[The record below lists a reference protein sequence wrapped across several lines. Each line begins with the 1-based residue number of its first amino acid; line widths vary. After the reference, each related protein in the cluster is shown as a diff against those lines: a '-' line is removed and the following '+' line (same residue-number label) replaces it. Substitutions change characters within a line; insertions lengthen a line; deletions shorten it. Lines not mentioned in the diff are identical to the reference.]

1 MAKTK
6 ETVYKLPVTL
16 KCDPAEIENGIDIEI
31 VHKVIKK
38 HQAQIVRYEYLK
50 SMYDGFHGIFDLPSK
65 DEWKPDNR
73 LAVGF
78 PEYLVTTFQGYA
90 YGIAPK
96 IAHPDESI
104 NDSVQSFLSSTHFD
118 DFFYELTTG
127 GDVYGHCWAYLYQDE
142 ETQTKITHFT
152 PKELFCVYDDTL
164 KGRAL
169 FAVRYGV
176 HGEESK
182 NKGKLYGEVL
192 TADEIKPFEDKAYTE
207 SETKPNPYGMIPVVE
222 CRLNDRRKSLFEAVC
237 GMTELYNKALSE
249 KGNDVDAFAEAYL
262 AIIGVEVNEEGYR
275 QIRDKR
281 LINIF
286 GTNNADKVKDYLIQF
301 LQKPT
306 ADETQENLLDR
317 LERLIFQVS
326 MVANISDESFANAA
340 SGEALAYKLWN
351 TSNLGNTYDR
361 KNTKTIEKIF
371 KIWCSLSTNCS
382 SQDAWKDIEV
392 TMTRNLPKNLKSEAD
407 VARSLEGVVSKET
420 QLKVLSIVDDPAAE
434 LERIDEEEAESM
446 AQVTSTGGFGGI
458 TSASTYE
465 ITSLLRKL
473 QKDEITRNN
482 AIRMFKHIG
491 LSEDE
496 AVQLMDD
503 RNVI

>member
-1 MAKTK
+1 
-6 ETVYKLPVTL
+6 
-16 KCDPAEIENGIDIEI
+16 
-31 VHKVIKK
+31 
-38 HQAQIVRYEYLK
+38 
-50 SMYDGFHGIFDLPSK
+50 
-65 DEWKPDNR
+65 
-73 LAVGF
+73 
-78 PEYLVTTFQGYA
+78 
-90 YGIAPK
+90 
-96 IAHPDESI
+96 
-104 NDSVQSFLSSTHFD
+104 
-118 DFFYELTTG
+118 
-127 GDVYGHCWAYLYQDE
+127 
-142 ETQTKITHFT
+142 
-152 PKELFCVYDDTL
+152 
-164 KGRAL
+164 
-169 FAVRYGV
+169 
-176 HGEESK
+176 
-182 NKGKLYGEVL
+182 
-192 TADEIKPFEDKAYTE
+192 
-207 SETKPNPYGMIPVVE
+207 
-222 CRLNDRRKSLFEAVC
+222 
-237 GMTELYNKALSE
+237 MTELYNKALSE

-473 QKDEITRNN
+473 QKGEITRNN